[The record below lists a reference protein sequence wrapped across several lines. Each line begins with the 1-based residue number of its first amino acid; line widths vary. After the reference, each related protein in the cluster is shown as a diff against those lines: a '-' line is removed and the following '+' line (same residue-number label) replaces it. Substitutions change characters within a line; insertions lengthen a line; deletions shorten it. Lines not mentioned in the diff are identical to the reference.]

1 MALHVLQR
9 PDWDGTPRELG
20 HLFRIHTDR
29 GDQRIK
35 AVCVLLSHQFGW
47 ELRLEVNSELQ
58 RSTRLP
64 HPGRGTHHRRGV
76 EGGHARERLAGLTG
90 PSRCSNQLR

>member
-47 ELRLEVNSELQ
+47 ELRLEVNGELQ
-58 RSTRLP
+58 RSTVCC
-64 HPGRGTHHRRGV
+64 TQDEV
-76 EGGHARERLAGLTG
+76 LTTG
-90 PSRCSNQLR
+90 EAWKAAMLEKGWQG